1 MTTEPVNI
9 NGITESDFNG
19 WKHNPVT
26 KMFHQFLLHYAGS
39 LEEGH
44 LMRWR
49 SGETEQGK
57 EDECVGRVLTLNE
70 MAELEFASI
79 VDFYNPETEQQEE
92 NETTD
97 LRDPAG
103 EV

>member
-1 MTTEPVNI
+1 MSEPVSI
-9 NGITESDFNG
+9 QGITEADFNS

-26 KMFHQFLLHYAGS
+26 KVFRQYLLHFAGS

-44 LMRWR
+44 LLRWK
-49 SGETEQGK
+49 SGAMEQGK

-70 MAELEFASI
+70 MVLLEFQDI
-79 VDFYNPETEQQEE
+79 VEFYDVETEQQEHD
-92 NETTD
+92 ETTD

>member
-1 MTTEPVNI
+1 MGEPVSVL
-9 NGITESDFNG
+9 GITEADYNS

-26 KMFHQFLLHYAGS
+26 KMFHQYLRHFAGS

-44 LMRWR
+44 LLRWKN
-49 SGETEQGK
+49 GAMEQGK

-79 VDFYNPETEQQEE
+79 VDFYNSETEQQEQD
-92 NETTD
+92 ETTD